1 MQYVSK
7 SHSAFR
13 PAGLP
18 ALCLV
23 GVLILPLLAVLALA
37 LGWQAGAAG
46 TVSTAGTLGTN
57 GSIGGGMQGG
67 TWAHLLD
74 TGLATYALNSLLLAG
89 LVALGVTMVGVGSA
103 WLTVMCEFP
112 GRRTAAW
119 LLALPLALPAYVIA
133 YAYTD
138 FLQFSG
144 PLQSGLRVLIGV
156 DGLGWKA
163 RGLWFPE
170 VRSLP
175 GAAVMLVLVLYPY
188 VYLPVRAAF
197 ASGGASQ
204 FEAARTLGLSGAQ
217 AFVRVMLPLAR
228 PAIAGGVL
236 LAMME
241 TLADFGAVSYFGV
254 ETFTTGIYK
263 AWFGLGDKMA
273 AARLAVML
281 LAFTLLMLWLER
293 KQRGA
298 ARYGTPGASAARS
311 SAAVFRWS
319 GAKSLIGI
327 TLGAIPV
334 LLGFVVPVLILLRL
348 GWREADALDWA
359 RFAGF
364 AWNSVLVAALAAAVA
379 LLAALV
385 IAYAVRLDARLNW
398 AARAASLGYA
408 VPGAVIAVGV
418 LVPLALID
426 NSVDA
431 FMREHFGLRTGLLLT
446 GSVAALVFAYVV
458 RFLAVAFNNVE
469 AGLTRVTPSMDDAA
483 RSVGLSP
490 GATLWRV
497 HVPVIAK
504 SLAVA
509 ALLVF
514 VDAMKELPA
523 TLAVRPF
530 NFDTLATSAY
540 TFAKDERLG
549 EAAWPCLA
557 IVLVSVVPVLLLSQV
572 LAARHSAIPVSGSR
586 ATRASNWFNHHE
598 ARKDRV
604 DE

>member
-1 MQYVSK
+1 MSSTTALK
-7 SHSAFR
+7 
-13 PAGLP
+13 PAGIP
-18 ALCLV
+18 ALLLV
-23 GVLILPLLAVLALA
+23 GVTLLPLVTVVALA
-37 LGWQAGAAG
+37 FGWNAGRVTTEAG
-46 TVSTAGTLGTN
+46 S
-57 GSIGGGMQGG
+57 
-67 TWAHLLD
+67 WAHLLD
-74 TGLATYALNSLLLAG
+74 TGLAAYVVNSVLLVL
-89 LVALGVTMVGVGSA
+89 LVAVGVTLVGVGSA

-112 GRRTAAW
+112 GRSTVAW

-144 PLQSGLRVLIGV
+144 PLQSGLRTLIGI
-156 DGLGWKA
+156 DGLEWKA
-163 RGLWFPE
+163 RGYWFPE

-175 GAAVMLVLVLYPY
+175 GAALMFVLVLYPY

-204 FEAARTLGLSGAQ
+204 FEAARTLGLSGGR
-217 AFVRVMLPLAR
+217 AFIRVMLPLAR

-263 AWFGLGDKMA
+263 AWFGLGDKA
-273 AARLAVML
+273 TAARLACL
-281 LAFTLLMLWLER
+281 LLGFTLLLLWLER
-293 KQRGA
+293 RQRGR
-298 ARYGTPGASAARS
+298 ARYGSAGARTSGAA
-311 SAAVFRWS
+311 FRWS
-319 GAKSLIGI
+319 GWKTAAGI
-327 TLGAIPV
+327 ALGVAPV
-334 LLGFVVPVLILLRL
+334 LLGFVLPLLILLRL
-348 GWREADALDWA
+348 GLRESESVDWT
-359 RFAGF
+359 RFAGY
-364 AWNSVLVAALAAAVA
+364 AWNSVLVAGLAAAVA
-379 LLAALV
+379 LGAALV
-385 IAYAVRLDARLNW
+385 IAYAVRLDRRLTW
-398 AARAASLGYA
+398 TARAAALGYA

-418 LVPLALID
+418 LVPLALFD
-426 NSVDA
+426 NVLAA
-431 FMREHFGLRTGLLLT
+431 FMREQFGVRTGLLLT

-483 RSVGLSP
+483 RSAGLSAR
-490 GATLWRV
+490 ATLLRV
-497 HVPVIAK
+497 HVPIIAK

-549 EAAWPCLA
+549 EAAWPSLA
-557 IVLVSVVPVLLLSQV
+557 IVLVSVIPVLMLSKV
-572 LAARHSAIPVSGSR
+572 LAARRQS
-586 ATRASNWFNHHE
+586 
-598 ARKDRV
+598 
-604 DE
+604 